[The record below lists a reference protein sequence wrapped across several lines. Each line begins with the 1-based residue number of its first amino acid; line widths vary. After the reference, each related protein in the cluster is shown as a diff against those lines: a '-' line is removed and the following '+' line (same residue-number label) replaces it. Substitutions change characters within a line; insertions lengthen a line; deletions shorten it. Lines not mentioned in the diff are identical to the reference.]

1 LGIGFLHGKIMNK
14 IFFAVIVS
22 WLGIISGCANN
33 PPVSSDS
40 VATKATTLDEAE
52 KAQSELSSAVTK

>member
-1 LGIGFLHGKIMNK
+1 MNK